1 MSAPEKSGSTTSSL
15 ISEISTF
22 GDPDSFVPEEE
33 QPVSPAESAAV
44 RSSAPNNTCFFIS
57 GNPLIVNWFVGESTL
72 TIPQFAPMV
81 LTAANAAIVVQF
93 AVRQNH
99 ASLLLTHLSLTISYP
114 CVLFVNLILISSEIA
129 PRLPSD
135 LICRRCVP

>member
-1 MSAPEKSGSTTSSL
+1 
-15 ISEISTF
+15 
-22 GDPDSFVPEEE
+22 
-33 QPVSPAESAAV
+33 
-44 RSSAPNNTCFFIS
+44 
-57 GNPLIVNWFVGESTL
+57 
-72 TIPQFAPMV
+72 MV

-93 AVRQNH
+93 AVRQKH

-135 LICRRCVP
+135 LICRRCVPEKMDLIGYFCSKCRCIDIEIFLIRAWLTI